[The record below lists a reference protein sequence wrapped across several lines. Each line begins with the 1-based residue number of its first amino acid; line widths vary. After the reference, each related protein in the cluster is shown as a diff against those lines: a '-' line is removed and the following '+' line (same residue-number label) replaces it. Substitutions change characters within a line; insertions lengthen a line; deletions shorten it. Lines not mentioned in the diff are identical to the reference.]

1 MKTIVFTG
9 ALTTI
14 TPLSFVTPNAEM
26 IDKGIPRLPR
36 LSKRLYITASSIR
49 SAVRHA
55 ATDLLIEM
63 QGTKPP
69 LEDYFLL
76 ANGGI
81 RDDGKKGDDATQSG
95 ETPNTREGDAK
106 KESDG
111 DDYGLI
117 LRNRFVREKNPA
129 VVLFGSYA
137 HGVPG
142 ALYCDHAIAG
152 EDVDPVVVRH
162 VRANDFMRDPELAD
176 RLDPGAIDAFIARQA
191 KTRERSNL
199 TQRIKDLKKAIV
211 NASAEDKQALSEQ
224 IKKIEAQKA
233 DGGGISLALPNLGY
247 EAIPQG
253 AVLEHSFVLER
264 VSDLEIAL
272 FLQALDRFALTPYLG
287 GKRNHGLGRVSGRW
301 TVRGR
306 EDGERALKDLGSVQ
320 FKGDFDGLQATDDIA
335 RFLDANILRE
345 KIGAMD
351 LRESSLAALR

>member
-1 MKTIVFTG
+1 MKTIVLTG

-14 TPLSFVTPNAEM
+14 TPLSFITPNAEM
-26 IDKGIPRLPR
+26 LDKGIPKLPR
-36 LSKRLYITASSIR
+36 LSNRLYITASSIR

-55 ATDLLIEM
+55 ATHLLIEM
-63 QGTKPP
+63 QGAKPP

-76 ANGGI
+76 ANAGI
-81 RDDGKKGDDATQSG
+81 RDEGKKDDDAKSADTSID
-95 ETPNTREGDAK
+95 TEGDAK
-106 KESDG
+106 KKSDG

-129 VVLFGSYA
+129 IALFGSYA

-152 EDVDPVVVRH
+152 EDVDSVVVRF

-176 RLDPGAIDAFIARQA
+176 RLDPSAIDAFIARQA
-191 KTRERSNL
+191 KTRERSKL
-199 TQRIKDLKKAIV
+199 TQRIKDLKKEIRKAP
-211 NASAEDKQALSEQ
+211 AEDKPALSEQ
-224 IKKIEAQKA
+224 IKELEAQKT

-253 AVLEHSFVLER
+253 AVLEHSFTLDR
-264 VSDLEIAL
+264 VSDLDIAL
-272 FLQALDRFALTPYLG
+272 FLQAMDRFAMTPYLG

-306 EDGERALKDLGSVQ
+306 EDGERMMKDLGSVQ
-320 FKGDFDGLQATDDIA
+320 FKGDFDGLQATGDIA

-345 KIGAMD
+345 KIGTLD